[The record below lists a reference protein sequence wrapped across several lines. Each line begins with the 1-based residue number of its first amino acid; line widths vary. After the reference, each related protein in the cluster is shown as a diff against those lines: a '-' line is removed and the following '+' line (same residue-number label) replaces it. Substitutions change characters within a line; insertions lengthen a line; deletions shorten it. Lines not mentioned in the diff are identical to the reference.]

1 MVVAAVPVV
10 VIVLYLVQSTLLYQG
25 DMGYSGR
32 MAVRITCLLVTL
44 AAMALVDVIPD
55 ADTPC
60 ELGAPDVD
68 CADGFAPSY
77 FHARQ
82 AFRAAAAEAGADAT
96 VLPVHTDPAT
106 GLEYTIDVAVFPAD
120 AAAAGGDA
128 AGAPLLVHM
137 SGVHGVEGFAGSAVQ
152 VAALRERARARAD
165 AARTGRSLPPAAFTT
180 CFVASSACPLR
191 PRCGP
196 APTT

>member
-120 AAAAGGDA
+120 AAAAGGGRGWCTAARPHERRARRGGVCGQRGAGGRPPGARPRPRRRRPHGEVTA
-128 AGAPLLVHM
+128 AGRLHDV
-137 SGVHGVEGFAGSAVQ
+137 
-152 VAALRERARARAD
+152 LRGE
-165 AARTGRSLPPAAFTT
+165 
-180 CFVASSACPLR
+180 
-191 PRCGP
+191 
-196 APTT
+196 